1 LDFELRIG
9 ERGKGKRL
17 KLFSLPFPQNPTS
30 IETTSVVEA
39 QGLAPLL
46 YGLLLENSCNYLKA
60 IAHKSN

>member
-1 LDFELRIG
+1 LNSEL
-9 ERGKGKRL
+9 GKGEKVKGERL

>member
-1 LDFELRIG
+1 M
-9 ERGKGKRL
+9 
-17 KLFSLPFPQNPTS
+17 PFPQNPTS